1 MSDRAE
7 VGAKVGIVLVSHS
20 AALAEGTA
28 ELAGQ
33 IGGGTVIIATA
44 GGTDDGRIGTSIDK
58 VQRAI
63 AQADAGAGVLILP
76 DLGSSV
82 LTVRALLAE
91 PEDLPAALAVADAP
105 FVEGAVAA
113 TVTAAAGGDLGA
125 VLGAAEEAR
134 HARKL

>member
-1 MSDRAE
+1 MSVKAT
-7 VGAKVGIVLVSHS
+7 VGIVLVSHS
-20 AALAEGTA
+20 AALAEGAA

-33 IGGGTVIIATA
+33 MSGGQVRIVAA
-44 GGTDDGRIGTSIDK
+44 GGTDDDRLGTSIDK
-58 VQRAI
+58 VRHALGV
-63 AQADAGAGVLILP
+63 ADTGAGVLVLP

-82 LTVRALLAE
+82 LTMRTLLE
-91 PEDLPAALAVADAP
+91 EDESLPSPLEVADAP

-113 TVTAAAGGDLGA
+113 AVAAAVGGDIKA